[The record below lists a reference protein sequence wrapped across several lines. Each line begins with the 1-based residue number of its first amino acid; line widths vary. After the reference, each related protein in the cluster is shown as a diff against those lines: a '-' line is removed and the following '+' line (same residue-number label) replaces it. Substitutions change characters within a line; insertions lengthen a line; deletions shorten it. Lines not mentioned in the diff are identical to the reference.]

1 MGFGLAKLIRPEE
14 ESELT
19 LTSPVTMPGMVMGT
33 IGYMSPE
40 QVRGESPLLLSQ
52 EDFNAG
58 NATSLLSRIWGAAL
72 PLALYG
78 QSSQTEALASGVL
91 GLHG

>member
-1 MGFGLAKLIRPEE
+1 MPEMQRRFFLGFG
-14 ESELT
+14 
-19 LTSPVTMPGMVMGT
+19 V
-33 IGYMSPE
+33 
-40 QVRGESPLLLSQ
+40 
-52 EDFNAG
+52 
-58 NATSLLSRIWGAAL
+58 AAL